1 MNYIDFIVPI
11 FLGFREGLEAVLVV
25 VIILL
30 YLKNTNQRDY
40 NRYVYI
46 GSVLAVISS
55 IIFAILFT
63 ALFGGFTGTL
73 EEIFEGF
80 TFIISGIFI
89 ITLIL
94 WVSKEGPKMKE
105 FLEEKVE
112 QSIQKEKVFSITIL
126 SFVIIIREGIE
137 LVLLLT
143 GATKVGALDPYAV
156 IFGSLIG
163 IGIALIIGIL
173 MFFGIKTINLSV
185 FFKITN
191 VILILFAA
199 GLITF
204 GIHELIEAGIV
215 NPIIAEIWNIKH
227 ILPENFPDENPST
240 PEWLEITGSLLKA
253 LFGYNANPS
262 LLELIVY
269 PLLLCLI
276 GSVSLYLWKHNS
288 IPMA

>member
-143 GATKVGALDPYAV
+143 GATKVGALDSYAV
-156 IFGSLIG
+156 LFGSLIG

-173 MFFGIKTINLSV
+173 TFFGIKTINLSV

-276 GSVSLYLWKHNS
+276 GSVSLYLWKHNG

>member
-30 YLKNTNQRDY
+30 YLKNTNQRYY

-89 ITLIL
+89 ITLVL

-105 FLEEKVE
+105 LLEEKVE

-143 GATKVGALDPYAV
+143 GATKVGDLDPYAV

-227 ILPENFPDENPST
+227 
-240 PEWLEITGSLLKA
+240 
-253 LFGYNANPS
+253 S

-269 PLLLCLI
+269 PVLLCLI
-276 GSVSLYLWKHNS
+276 GSVSLYLWKHNG
-288 IPMA
+288 IPMD